1 MNWVSAPSTFNSTWQ
16 CGWACRTS
24 DPSISRSA
32 TRPKAPCAIRSA
44 VDIVKLLSRLPNKR
58 DSPGLSRCYLM
69 IASSLSA
76 CDQPRK
82 GGFWIILQNL
92 TEVNL
97 LDALDV
103 DALEL
108 HRLHRQRFGCVDSHL
123 GADAVVGRRIELR
136 ALRARNDDEVAV
148 GLETGRDRPFDFGFV
163 IVFHGHIDHHD
174 LLDVVVAAERAHDD
188 VLRLAL
194 ALLVDLDGKVV
205 AAGAAAGQAHIAD
218 GGETPLQVL
227 KKRRFARNTTKQE
240 MLDTTPDN
248 GVKNR

>member
-44 VDIVKLLSRLPNKR
+44 VDISKASLPSKR
-58 DSPGLSRCYLM
+58 GSPGLSRCYLM
-69 IASSLSA
+69 MASSLSA

-82 GGFWIILQNL
+82 GGLWVILQNL

-103 DALEL
+103 DTLEL
-108 HRLHRQRFGCVDSHL
+108 HRLCRQRFRGVDSHL

-136 ALRARNDDEVAV
+136 PLRARNDDQVAI
-148 GLETGRDRPFDFGFV
+148 GLETGRDRPFDFNFV
-163 IVFHGHIDHHD
+163 IDIHVHID
-174 LLDVVVAAERAHDD
+174 
-188 VLRLAL
+188 
-194 ALLVDLDGKVV
+194 
-205 AAGAAAGQAHIAD
+205 
-218 GGETPLQVL
+218 
-227 KKRRFARNTTKQE
+227 
-240 MLDTTPDN
+240 
-248 GVKNR
+248 